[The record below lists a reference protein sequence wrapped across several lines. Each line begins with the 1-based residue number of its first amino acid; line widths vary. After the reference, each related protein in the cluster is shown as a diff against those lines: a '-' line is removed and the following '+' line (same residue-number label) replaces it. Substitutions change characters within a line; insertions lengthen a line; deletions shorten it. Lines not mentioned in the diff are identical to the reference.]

1 MEIIIDAKAGTVSV
15 DKISR
20 SVALPLEYAA
30 LDIIHYDTET
40 AIGIDSARGYHRMGG
55 ILGVSLALWHAA
67 APSAADVWV
76 MIKAKRAQMNASGV
90 FVAGDWYHTDA
101 ETLAQYAIMYAAI
114 SVNSLPD
121 FYVFNPRW
129 KTMSGDFRPMT
140 VALLK
145 RIINTGMRNAAI
157 NFAIAERHKAVLQL
171 ADVPSKY
178 DYSIGWVKGYI

>member
-20 SVALPLEYAA
+20 SVALPLEYNT
-30 LDIIHYDTET
+30 LDIIRYDTET
-40 AIGIDSARGYHRMGG
+40 AIGIGSVRGSFTMGG

-67 APSAADVWV
+67 APTAADVWV
-76 MIKAKRAQMNASGV
+76 MIKAHRAQMNASGV

-101 ETLAQYAIMYAAI
+101 ETLAQYAIMYSAI
-114 SVNSLPD
+114 AVNSLPD
-121 FYVFNPRW
+121 IYVFNPRW
-129 KTMSGDFRPMT
+129 KTMSGDFKTMT

-157 NFAIAERHKAVLQL
+157 NFAIAERHKAAMQL
-171 ADVPSKY
+171 VSVPSKY
-178 DYSIGWVKGYI
+178 DYSTGWVKGYI